1 MEESGNL
8 ELTAAAGTSPAQVA
22 ANRAN
27 ALLSTG
33 PKTEQ
38 GKYRSRLNATTHGL
52 TGRII
57 ILTGEELSKYQTL
70 HREFAEFYKP
80 VGPEENGL
88 VRTIA
93 DCQWR
98 LDRSMPIEQGRKAD
112 AHQVPPAISIARR
125 KPNVMPRLIQ
135 FALKY
140 AF

>member
-1 MEESGNL
+1 
-8 ELTAAAGTSPAQVA
+8 
-22 ANRAN
+22 
-27 ALLSTG
+27 
-33 PKTEQ
+33 
-38 GKYRSRLNATTHGL
+38 GL